1 MFAENEEVQ
10 KRSVRSAFRRC
21 DLHLHTRL
29 TLSERGREVGCLND
43 KVINL
48 TTVGLLI
55 LMR

>member
-1 MFAENEEVQ
+1 MQ